1 MWLGKDAI
9 STSCFTSA
17 FFFYLISSVV
27 TVKTL
32 RYHVSDVC
40 LLPRLSRGKGD
51 TPEARALAKQI
62 APALQNLQSKTSKA
76 VANSR
81 PAKAAVH
88 LEGKMEQAQRWI
100 DNPTVDDS
108 GVGESGHFFFF
119 VPALYHFSFSNYT
132 SSPDSRSV
140 CMSAFF
146 VGGIFSFLLMLY
158 IPQTLTIPHPLPS
171 GLSGLLKS
179 LDIFSQVILLVTEP
193 PSSDM
198 RP

>member
-62 APALQNLQSKTSKA
+62 ATALQNLQSKTSKA

-88 LEGKMEQAQRWI
+88 LEGKIEQAQRWI

-108 GVGESGHFFFF
+108 GVGESGHFFLSLPSITSPSLTT
-119 VPALYHFSFSNYT
+119 PAAQTADLFACLH
-132 SSPDSRSV
+132 
-140 CMSAFF
+140 
-146 VGGIFSFLLMLY
+146 FLLVVFFLFCLCC
-158 IPQTLTIPHPLPS
+158 IFHKPS
-171 GLSGLLKS
+171 PFLILCLLGCLVFSKAWISSHKS
-179 LDIFSQVILLVTEP
+179 YCW
-193 PSSDM
+193 
-198 RP
+198 